1 MKKLLI
7 YKENGEFVME
17 RVNEFN
23 HAVKRH
29 FISEEGLLEGLQS
42 YQQVIA
48 EYELEVIDELWPLVV
63 NFINSKEF
71 QG

>member
-7 YKENGEFVME
+7 YKENGEFVIE

-23 HAVKRH
+23 HAFKRN

-42 YQQVIA
+42 YQQVID
-48 EYELEVIDELWPLVV
+48 EYELEVSDELWSLVI
-63 NFINSKEF
+63 NFLNSKDF
-71 QG
+71 QE